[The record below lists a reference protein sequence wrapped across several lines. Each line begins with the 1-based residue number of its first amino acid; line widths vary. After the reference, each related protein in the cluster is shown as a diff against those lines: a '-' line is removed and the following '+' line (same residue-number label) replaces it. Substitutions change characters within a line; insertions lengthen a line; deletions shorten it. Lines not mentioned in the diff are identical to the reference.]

1 MFENL
6 REMWLQATR
15 GARAGLVGG
24 VLLILAIV
32 AYFAMSVLR
41 VDYQTLFADLDPQDA
56 ASMVAELDKLH
67 VPYRLNAEG
76 TAIQVDSA
84 QVHALRLK
92 LMGKSSAMRGGVGFE
107 IFNNTDFG
115 MTEFAQ
121 KINYQRALQG
131 ELTRTIQSLD
141 EVKTARVHLVLPESG
156 LFKKNGQKPKASI
169 TLAMKDGRSLPPE
182 QVLGIQRLVAAAVP
196 EIEPGA
202 VTIADH
208 QGVTLTRAVGPDGD
222 EAASWWRCST
232 RRWGRGGSSSAS
244 M

>member
-1 MFENL
+1 MPLMFENF

-24 VLLILAIV
+24 VVLILAIV
-32 AYFAMSVLR
+32 GYFAMSVLR

-131 ELTRTIQSLD
+131 EIARTVMGLGVVRQ
-141 EVKTARVHLVLPESG
+141 ARVHLVLPDRG
-156 LFKKNGQKPKASI
+156 LFQQAQTAPKASI
-169 TLAMKDGRSLPPE
+169 SAFSSSVRNFSLSSFSQSSGTSSE
-182 QVLGIQRLVAAAVP
+182 
-196 EIEPGA
+196 
-202 VTIADH
+202 
-208 QGVTLTRAVGPDGD
+208 
-222 EAASWWRCST
+222 
-232 RRWGRGGSSSAS
+232 GSSPAPTLSIPANTLPNTWS
-244 M
+244 NRS